1 MALDGNMVIYIM
13 SVCVYIVSNGILI
26 LHFHFW
32 KENDMKEDIYLDEN
46 KRKGS
51 ELGSQTLAMQ

>member
-13 SVCVYIVSNGILI
+13 SVCIYIVSNGILI

-51 ELGSQTLAMQ
+51 EVRH